1 MALADPTERIA
12 DVRDDVD
19 RIAQTF
25 ERARDRQTTVSGG
38 DRTRQV
44 SVRISPSGEI
54 EDVLLGNRWS
64 QEIAPEALGAAL
76 IEAYT
81 QATTASINQWGEAV
95 AEQADAPAPKARPM
109 TTRSTSTQLRDLVTP
124 ERLAGQS
131 DDALAAMASLLEGV
145 LNDYEQVSSDVAA
158 LVARR
163 VEASSQGATVTLDGN
178 GVLISVDVDAG
189 WAEATAPGNLSRH
202 VMTAYRRARQDARS
216 RTVDDVIHDSRL
228 GRLQR
233 MAEEPEA
240 LAAELGLV

>member
-25 ERARDRQTTVSGG
+25 ERARDRQTTVSGA

-44 SVRISPSGEI
+44 SVRVSPSGEV
-54 EDVLLGNRWS
+54 EDILLGNRWS
-64 QEIAPEALGAAL
+64 QEVAPEDLGAAL
-76 IEAYT
+76 VEAYT

-95 AEQADAPAPKARPM
+95 ADEAEAPAPQARPM
-109 TTRSTSTQLRDLVTP
+109 TTRPTSMQLRDLVTP
-124 ERLAGQS
+124 ERLADQS
-131 DDALAAMASLLEGV
+131 ENALAAMAFLLEGV
-145 LNDYEQVSSDVAA
+145 LHDYEQVSSDVTA

-163 VEASSQGATVTLDGN
+163 IEAHSQGATVTLDGN
-178 GVLISVDVDAG
+178 GVLIGVAVDAD

-202 VMTAYRRARQDARS
+202 VMTAYRQARREARS

-233 MAEEPEA
+233 LAEEPEA
-240 LAAELGLV
+240 LAAELGLL